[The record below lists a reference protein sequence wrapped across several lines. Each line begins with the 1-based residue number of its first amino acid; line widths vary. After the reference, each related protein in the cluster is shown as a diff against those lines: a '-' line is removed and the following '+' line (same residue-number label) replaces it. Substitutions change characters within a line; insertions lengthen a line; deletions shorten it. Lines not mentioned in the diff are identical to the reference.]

1 MKRKIYFLC
10 GICLCMAVIPSCQ
23 EKGKETLAEQA
34 VEKEKQPDRENQV
47 YTFVDVYGQKYEA
60 ALLADVPKCTYDY
73 RYLKEENGY
82 KYYEEKEEGVSSAIG
97 IDVSEFQGEIDWNA
111 VKESGIE
118 FAIIRLGYRGYG
130 AEGRLVLDERFEQNI
145 KGAQAAGLKTGVY
158 FFSQAVSDKEAKEE
172 AEFVLQTLEGRKLE
186 LPVVFDTEEIKGD
199 TARTDENTREQFT
212 DNCIIFCD
220 RIEEAGYETMIY
232 ANMKWMAFTLYM
244 EELTGY
250 DIWYAD
256 YENTPQCPYDFS
268 VWQYSES
275 GSVPGIEGA
284 VDLNVWFQ
292 EEEK

>member
-1 MKRKIYFLC
+1 MC

-97 IDVSEFQGEIDWNA
+97 IDVSEFQGEIDWNV

-256 YENTPQCPYDFS
+256 YENTPQWPYDFS

>member
-10 GICLCMAVIPSCQ
+10 GICLCMALIPSCQ

-82 KYYEEKEEGVSSAIG
+82 KYYEEKEEGVSSASG
-97 IDVSEFQGEIDWNA
+97 IDVSEFQGEIDWNV

>member
-1 MKRKIYFLC
+1 M
-10 GICLCMAVIPSCQ
+10 
-23 EKGKETLAEQA
+23 
-34 VEKEKQPDRENQV
+34 
-47 YTFVDVYGQKYEA
+47 
-60 ALLADVPKCTYDY
+60 
-73 RYLKEENGY
+73 
-82 KYYEEKEEGVSSAIG
+82 
-97 IDVSEFQGEIDWNA
+97 SEFQGEIDWNV

>member
-34 VEKEKQPDRENQV
+34 VEKEKQPDREKQV

-97 IDVSEFQGEIDWNA
+97 IDVSEFQGEIDWNV

>member
-10 GICLCMAVIPSCQ
+10 GICLCMALIPSCQ

-97 IDVSEFQGEIDWNA
+97 IDVSEFQGESDWNV

>member
-1 MKRKIYFLC
+1 M
-10 GICLCMAVIPSCQ
+10 
-23 EKGKETLAEQA
+23 
-34 VEKEKQPDRENQV
+34 
-47 YTFVDVYGQKYEA
+47 
-60 ALLADVPKCTYDY
+60 
-73 RYLKEENGY
+73 
-82 KYYEEKEEGVSSAIG
+82 
-97 IDVSEFQGEIDWNA
+97 
-111 VKESGIE
+111 
-118 FAIIRLGYRGYG
+118 
-130 AEGRLVLDERFEQNI
+130 
-145 KGAQAAGLKTGVY
+145 
-158 FFSQAVSDKEAKEE
+158 
-172 AEFVLQTLEGRKLE
+172 LQTLEGRKLE

>member
-1 MKRKIYFLC
+1 MC

-97 IDVSEFQGEIDWNA
+97 IDVSEFQGEIDWNV

-172 AEFVLQTLEGRKLE
+172 AEFVLQTLERRKLE

>member
-1 MKRKIYFLC
+1 MC

-97 IDVSEFQGEIDWNA
+97 IDVSEFQGEIDWNV

-158 FFSQAVSDKEAKEE
+158 FFSQAVSDKEAKGRSRVC
-172 AEFVLQTLEGRKLE
+172 APDFGRAQTR
-186 LPVVFDTEEIKGD
+186 
-199 TARTDENTREQFT
+199 TAS
-212 DNCIIFCD
+212 CI
-220 RIEEAGYETMIY
+220 
-232 ANMKWMAFTLYM
+232 
-244 EELTGY
+244 
-250 DIWYAD
+250 
-256 YENTPQCPYDFS
+256 
-268 VWQYSES
+268 
-275 GSVPGIEGA
+275 
-284 VDLNVWFQ
+284 
-292 EEEK
+292 

>member
-1 MKRKIYFLC
+1 MC

-34 VEKEKQPDRENQV
+34 VEKEKQPDREKQV

-97 IDVSEFQGEIDWNA
+97 IDVSEFQGEIDWNV

>member
-97 IDVSEFQGEIDWNA
+97 IDVSEFQGEIDWNV

>member
-10 GICLCMAVIPSCQ
+10 GICLCMALIPSCQ

-82 KYYEEKEEGVSSAIG
+82 KYYEEKEEGVSSASG
-97 IDVSEFQGEIDWNA
+97 LDVSEFQGEIDWNV

-284 VDLNVWFQ
+284 VDLNVWF
-292 EEEK
+292 

>member
-10 GICLCMAVIPSCQ
+10 SICLCMAVIPSCQ

-34 VEKEKQPDRENQV
+34 VEKEKQPDREKQV

-97 IDVSEFQGEIDWNA
+97 IDVSEFQGEIDWNV

>member
-1 MKRKIYFLC
+1 MC

-97 IDVSEFQGEIDWNA
+97 IDVSEFQGEIDWNV

-186 LPVVFDTEEIKGD
+186 LPVVFDTEGD

>member
-1 MKRKIYFLC
+1 MC

-97 IDVSEFQGEIDWNA
+97 IDVSEFQGEIDWNV